1 MVVSLRKTQV
11 TGASLGTTGDSF
23 LDAIANAISNSSS
36 QTNGLSSDD
45 VSAGLRRMSN
55 SHAYVAKDQAITNPL
70 STAIVGT
77 ANTKSSNIQIG

>member
-23 LDAIANAISNSSS
+23 LDAIASAISNSSS

-45 VSAGLRRMSN
+45 VSAGLRHMTN
-55 SHAYVAKDQAITNPL
+55 AHAYVAKDQAITNPL
-70 STAIVGT
+70 SPALVGKS
-77 ANTKSSNIQIG
+77 NIKSSDIQIG